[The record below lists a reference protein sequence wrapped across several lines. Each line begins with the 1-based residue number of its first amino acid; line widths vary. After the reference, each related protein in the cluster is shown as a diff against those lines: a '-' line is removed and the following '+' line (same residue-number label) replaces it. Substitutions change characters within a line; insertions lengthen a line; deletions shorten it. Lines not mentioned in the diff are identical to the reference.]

1 MTSEQACNL
10 ASNSSELEARFR
22 TPLSVAARNAAS
34 HASHHLA
41 SPKPHPSGDS
51 MRTALPVSRT
61 PRSSFLAGGLLLAA
75 LAGLSACNRN
85 APSTDAAPADGAAPA
100 AAAAPVVRFDAR
112 LSLVNNNGA
121 IRYDGTVDSE
131 ATRKALTIALAQAY
145 AGQISGT
152 LNADKAAKPAP
163 WQDKLPQ
170 FAAALTMPGV
180 AVNFE
185 GNKIELS
192 GQVGDA
198 DRALLLEKAKTLF
211 PGFSYGG
218 LFEGVGGTA
227 ASSDAAA
234 QALAALEPGKSGAAD
249 IAKALNQ
256 INLRFD
262 EGGARIAPASL
273 DILSRAAKAI
283 AAGPK
288 DARYEIVGPGGGA
301 GQAADNEILSRQ
313 RAEAVKV
320 QLIVNGVNPGAL
332 DTRGEPGT
340 TTTPLRFSVVK

>member
-1 MTSEQACNL
+1 
-10 ASNSSELEARFR
+10 
-22 TPLSVAARNAAS
+22 
-34 HASHHLA
+34 
-41 SPKPHPSGDS
+41 
-51 MRTALPVSRT
+51 MRTALLVSRT
-61 PRSSFLAGGLLLAA
+61 PRPSLLAIGLLLAA
-75 LAGLSACNRN
+75 LAGLSACNRTPP
-85 APSTDAAPADGAAPA
+85 ASDAAPADANKPVAP
-100 AAAAPVVRFDAR
+100 APVVRFDAR
-112 LSLVNNNGA
+112 ISLVNNNGA

-145 AGQISGT
+145 SGQITGT
-152 LNADKAAKPAP
+152 LNADKAANPAP

-170 FAAALTMPGV
+170 FAAALTMSGA
-180 AVNFE
+180 AVNFD
-185 GNKIELS
+185 GQKIELS
-192 GQVGDA
+192 GQASDA
-198 DRALLLEKAKTLF
+198 DRAVLLEKAKTLF
-211 PGFSYGG
+211 PGFTYGG

-234 QALAALEPGKSGAAD
+234 QALAALAPGKASAAD

-283 AAGPK
+283 QAGPK

-301 GQAADNEILSRQ
+301 GQAADNEVLSRQ

-320 QLIVNGVNPGAL
+320 QLIVSGANPGNL

-340 TTTPLRFSVVK
+340 ATTPLRFNAVK